1 MSVQKLLKCG
11 YDHFSQSRTR
21 ERLVNLLTCFGQ
33 RVGLPKSPSVSYTHY
48 YGFFFYLSCLS
59 LLWVTLTSCSS
70 QVTHFNMFPFVFISH
85 TAKFTVHDKIQIT
98 FTRYVWTLSR
108 SACVCVNVW
117 AAACVCAR
125 RKIFKFQSIFQIVVF
140 NWLLCEVDYYLMQ
153 SVRGQLKCYVPSSCF
168 PLWHKCLK
176 YR

>member
-1 MSVQKLLKCG
+1 MIIFLSQEPENVWSI
-11 YDHFSQSRTR
+11 FSHALAR
-21 ERLVNLLTCFGQ
+21 EWVSPRVLRWATLILVLIWM
-33 RVGLPKSPSVSYTHY
+33 HY

-85 TAKFTVHDKIQIT
+85 TTKFTVHDKIQIT

>member
-33 RVGLPKSPSVSYTHY
+33 RVGLPKSPSVSYTY
-48 YGFFFYLSCLS
+48 FSSYLNALLCFFFYLSCLS
-59 LLWVTLTSCSS
+59 LLWVKHTGCSS

-85 TAKFTVHDKIQIT
+85 TAKFTVHDKIHIT

-117 AAACVCAR
+117 AAACVC
-125 RKIFKFQSIFQIVVF
+125 KEENI
-140 NWLLCEVDYYLMQ
+140 
-153 SVRGQLKCYVPSSCF
+153 
-168 PLWHKCLK
+168 
-176 YR
+176 